1 MEPENIQ
8 DNDRIV
14 EAFEFAYTA
23 HKGIYRKNSTIP
35 YIVHPMDVA
44 STLMKNNASEN
55 IVIAGLLHDVVEDTE
70 IPLSEIRDRFG
81 DEVAT
86 LVNGASEPE
95 ELRKVEGSKSKNWHE
110 RKNHTIEFISNA
122 NHDMKLLSCADKLA
136 NIRDIIRDRDRLGE
150 DVWKMFNAQKN
161 SLAWYY
167 TSMIEAFAAGDDNI
181 INMPAFG
188 EYKKCVEDVYEGT
201 RYVIPSGKIV

>member
-1 MEPENIQ
+1 MEPKNIQ

-23 HKGIYRKNSTIP
+23 HKGICRKKSNIP
-35 YIVHPMDVA
+35 YIVHPIDVA

-55 IVIAGLLHDVVEDTE
+55 TVIAGLLHDVVEDTE

-86 LVNGASEPE
+86 LVDGASEPE

-110 RKNHTIEFISNA
+110 RKNHTIKFISNA

-150 DVWKMFNAQKN
+150 DVWKMFNAPKN

-167 TSMIEAFAAGDDNI
+167 TSMVEAFAAGDYNI
-181 INMPAFG
+181 VNMPAFG

-201 RYVIPSGKIV
+201 GYVIPSGKIV